1 MNIFKIKLFLA
12 LFLIKIIGILC
23 ISNGANEPISDNTLQ
38 LVSKD
43 CSMQYCLEKDSL
55 SLWLSLQNVC
65 VGKNANPYFLEINNQ
80 ETEYLVAPIICA
92 SLCGMIS
99 LISFIFGYILSHQYY
114 NKNIIYSKIEENEF

>member
-1 MNIFKIKLFLA
+1 MNYFNFKLLV
-12 LFLIKIIGILC
+12 ILTC
-23 ISNGANEPISDNTLQ
+23 LKYIYMISSSSNEPLPPNELGEI
-38 LVSKD
+38 SKD
-43 CSMQYCLEKDSL
+43 CSEQYCLEKDSL

-80 ETEYLVAPIICA
+80 ETEYLVVPIICA

-114 NKNIIYSKIEENEF
+114 NKNIMYSKIKENDF